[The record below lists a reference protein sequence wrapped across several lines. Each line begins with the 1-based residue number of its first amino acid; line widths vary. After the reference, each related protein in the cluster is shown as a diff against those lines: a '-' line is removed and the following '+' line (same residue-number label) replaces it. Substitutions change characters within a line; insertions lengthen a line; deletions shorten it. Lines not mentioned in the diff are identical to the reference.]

1 MSFVSRN
8 YREQEHRENYRDRDY
23 RQNRPYNNRRYY
35 EYNADIEHRRM
46 DDYAGLMTQK
56 EKDWIIKIQLLQ
68 LQTDNPYIDDYY
80 YTVSNLLRMRG
91 FCI

>member
-1 MSFVSRN
+1 
-8 YREQEHRENYRDRDY
+8 
-23 RQNRPYNNRRYY
+23 
-35 EYNADIEHRRM
+35 M

-80 YTVSNLLRMRG
+80 YTVSLYYS
-91 FCI
+91 FIF